1 MKEYSPKRGNSMLVP
16 PSYTLGFDCLTRGRG
31 YKISIYPVAIHPL
44 VIAVSSC
51 LVELH
56 PQSTNSCACLKEGRS
71 GGGEEGRREEGC
83 VTLVPDS
90 NASNTL

>member
-1 MKEYSPKRGNSMLVP
+1 MPVP

-71 GGGEEGRREEGC
+71 GGGEEGGRLCHTSPRLKC
-83 VTLVPDS
+83 KQHTLKVTQTA
-90 NASNTL
+90 NH